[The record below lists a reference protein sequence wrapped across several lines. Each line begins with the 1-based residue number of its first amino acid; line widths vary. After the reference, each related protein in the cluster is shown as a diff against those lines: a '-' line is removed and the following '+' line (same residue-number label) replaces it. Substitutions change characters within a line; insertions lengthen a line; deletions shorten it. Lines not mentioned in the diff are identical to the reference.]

1 MLLTFKTQLNLSD
14 EQQTI
19 VDAMSNDGRML
30 YNHFLGKLKEQ
41 YEKDKTFISY
51 YKQQKELKDYK
62 CEYLTFDVKKEI
74 LIIENYFNYICY
86 EILLIICITPEGF
99 GEFLNYSR
107 FYTEKPPLAD
117 PYFLVHH

>member
-74 LIIENYFNYICY
+74 LIIENILALEKNISGAMNYCSQT
-86 EILLIICITPEGF
+86 LKPF
-99 GEFLNYSR
+99 MVKALN
-107 FYTEKPPLAD
+107 
-117 PYFLVHH
+117 